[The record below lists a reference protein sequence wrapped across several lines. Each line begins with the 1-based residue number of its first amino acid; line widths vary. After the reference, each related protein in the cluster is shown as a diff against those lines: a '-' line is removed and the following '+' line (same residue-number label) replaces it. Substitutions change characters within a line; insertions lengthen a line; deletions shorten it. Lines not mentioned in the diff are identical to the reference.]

1 MSDGS
6 VKHDDF
12 FRKSNRQLDFFD
24 PKFPLL
30 KFPQD
35 TVLNTYDN
43 TKRWLKEID
52 IPDKKQYWQEL
63 K

>member
-30 KFPQD
+30 KFP
-35 TVLNTYDN
+35 VYLS
-43 TKRWLKEID
+43 I
-52 IPDKKQYWQEL
+52 I
-63 K
+63 